1 MRHVSFRR
9 FSNGFSLVEAMVAL
23 LVIST
28 GMIGVAAMFGQGLG
42 ASRNALYRTQAV
54 HLVADMGDRI
64 RVNRLG
70 GLAYNNDPA
79 DRSCD
84 PGGDTDC
91 TPQQMAEHDLW
102 VWEPRVAQMLPAGV
116 GTVVVVD
123 GTPPTYTITVRW
135 QESGFGETAHT
146 IAIQVPDI

>member
-1 MRHVSFRR
+1 MRYQSPRT

-28 GMIGVAAMFGQGLG
+28 GMIGVAALFGQGLG

-54 HLVADMGDRI
+54 HLAADMGDRI

-79 DRSCD
+79 DRDCD

-102 VWEPRVAQMLPAGV
+102 IWEPRVAQLLPNGV
-116 GTVVVVD
+116 GTVAVAG